1 MTARGLGL
9 CNLPQEPICVVS
21 LPKEYTRFTW
31 EYGVKMIPQYCY
43 DSDNNNNNDNGNDNN
58 INDDYDSND
67 NNNDTNIDINDH
79 SDTTT

>member
-43 DSDNNNNNDNGNDNN
+43 DNDNNNDNGNDNN